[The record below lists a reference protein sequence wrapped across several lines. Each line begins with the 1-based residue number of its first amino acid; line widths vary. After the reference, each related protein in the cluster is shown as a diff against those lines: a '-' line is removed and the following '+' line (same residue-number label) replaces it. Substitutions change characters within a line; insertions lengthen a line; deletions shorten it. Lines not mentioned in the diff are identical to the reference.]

1 MPFASRFRAPAHLRV
16 LTVSAFAALAPAV
29 APAQEAS
36 LAGNKRIEA
45 VVPFGEGGGGDTY
58 TRYMAKVLAPKLAG
72 SPTIIIR
79 NIPGGGSVVGA
90 NWFEANAAKDGTTIA
105 VASTS
110 TTLTYAMRSKDPNIK
125 FKPEGWN
132 AFIASPMGRVVYVH
146 SKTGIK
152 KLEDL
157 KGFKGELLM
166 GLQSPTGSDMP
177 TMLSLELLG
186 VKVRPI
192 AGTDGGDQNLGF
204 QRGELTANADVTSA
218 YRQVAEPL
226 VKEGL
231 AVPLFTFGYQ
241 NEAGEIVR
249 DPNFPD
255 LPSWVEAY
263 EVVTGKKPSGPEF
276 DAWKALFQM
285 AVMSSKALVLPAGT
299 PEPVIAAFAAAARAV
314 ANDPEF
320 KAKSGEFV
328 GTYPQLTGDAARQS
342 LRNAMSLND
351 DARKWLAGWL
361 KERFGVTM

>member
-1 MPFASRFRAPAHLRV
+1 MPVERLIRPLKIATLLAIGTALFAPA
-16 LTVSAFAALAPAV
+16 AE
-29 APAQEAS
+29 AQGIS
-36 LAGNKRIEA
+36 FSGKRIEA

-58 TRYMAKVLAPKLAG
+58 TRYMARVLGPKLPG
-72 SPTIIIR
+72 HPSIIIR
-79 NIPGGGSVVGA
+79 NVPGGGSVVGA
-90 NWFEANAAKDGTTIA
+90 NWFQANAAKDGTMIA

-110 TTLTYAMRSKDPNIK
+110 TTLTYAMRPKDPNIK
-125 FKPEGWN
+125 FDPKKWN

-146 SKTGIK
+146 SSTGIK
-152 KLEDL
+152 KLDDL
-157 KGFKGELLM
+157 KSFKGELLM

-177 TMLSLELLG
+177 TMLSLEMLG

-218 YRQVAEPL
+218 YKQVGEPL
-226 VKEGL
+226 VAQGI

-263 EVVTGKKPSGPEF
+263 EAVTGKKPSGPQF
-276 DAWKALFQM
+276 DAWKALFYM
-285 AVMSSKALVLPAGT
+285 AVMSSKALVLPEGT
-299 PEPVIAAFAAAARAV
+299 PEAVIAAYGAAAQNL

-320 KAKSGEFV
+320 KAKSGDFV
-328 GTYPQLTGDAARQS
+328 GTYPQLTGAAAGES
-342 LRNAMSLND
+342 LRKAMSLD
-351 DARKWLAGWL
+351 DEARKWLAGWL
-361 KERFGVTM
+361 KERFGITI